1 MNCSRDFF
9 NILKLCNCGTCISDI
24 IGPKSK
30 YSMNLI
36 IIFETTCTKK
46 ESIKIIIIYMYND
59 INSALIFLAI
69 TRNVYIK
76 KSGHAHV
83 QDNQT
88 KTVYLFFQTALD

>member
-1 MNCSRDFF
+1 
-9 NILKLCNCGTCISDI
+9 
-24 IGPKSK
+24 
-30 YSMNLI
+30 
-36 IIFETTCTKK
+36 
-46 ESIKIIIIYMYND
+46 MYND

-88 KTVYLFFQTALD
+88 KTVYLFFQTALDWYPELFCQIMFIFPIKHFLYMV